1 MRYPQL
7 RRAGQ
12 VEVPSIDPGHRVAR
26 EPAAIRGARGTVA
39 APLPEQRHSPSTDQS
54 VRKVV
59 LFADD
64 DPTTRAIVRVALE
77 QDGWVVEDAED
88 GLQACEAFVRCSPDI
103 VLLDVLMPVL
113 DGFGACVKLRSL
125 PGGEH
130 VPVLMVTGGDDFASV
145 SQAYD
150 VGATDFLTKPVN
162 LMILRNRLQYMLRAK
177 RDLDARRESEAKN
190 QAVLDAIP
198 DVMFQVTRDGEIVDF
213 IPGKNSDQPARTD
226 AFGRTVA
233 RVPGG
238 MPPQLRSSV
247 TRALSTGDP
256 QLLEYSA
263 RDVHGRTRQYEA
275 RTVASGPDR
284 VLSIIRD
291 VTDFAQVE
299 QELRE
304 AKEAA
309 EAANRAKSRFLAAMS
324 HELRTPLNSVI
335 GFTNVLRKNKH
346 EHLSDKE
353 MEYLQRIQ
361 SNGTD
366 LLALINDILDLS
378 KVEAGEVD
386 VVVEPVSVERLV
398 ADVLAKIEGT
408 DHVQKLTL
416 RTVIPGNTAP
426 VMADSHRLQ
435 QVLLNLVAN
444 AVKFTEQGD
453 VTVRVATDGLTPT
466 RIEVEDQGIGIPKDQ
481 LESIFEPFQ
490 QADDTM
496 WRRFGG
502 TGLGLTI
509 CRSLCRA
516 MGFALTVTSVQ
527 GRGSTFTIDLTGD
540 GTNRLLSEPRGDTS
554 AAALSA

>member
-1 MRYPQL
+1 MVQF
-7 RRAGQ
+7 
-12 VEVPSIDPGHRVAR
+12 E
-26 EPAAIRGARGTVA
+26 EPALWVSSHRSITELMSQDVVG
-39 APLPEQRHSPSTDQS
+39 APLSEQGQLPSTGQS
-54 VRKVV
+54 VHKVV

-64 DPTTRAIVRVALE
+64 DPTTRALVRVALE

-88 GLQACEAFVRCSPDI
+88 GLQACEVFVRCRPDI

-130 VPVLMVTGGDDFASV
+130 VPVLMVTGGDDFESV
-145 SQAYD
+145 RQAYD
-150 VGATDFLTKPVN
+150 IGATDFLTKPVN
-162 LMILRNRLQYMLRAK
+162 LTILRNRLQYMLRAK
-177 RDLDARRESEAKN
+177 RDLDARLESEAKS
-190 QAVLDAIP
+190 QAVL
-198 DVMFQVTRDGEIVDF
+198 
-213 IPGKNSDQPARTD
+213 
-226 AFGRTVA
+226 
-233 RVPGG
+233 
-238 MPPQLRSSV
+238 
-247 TRALSTGDP
+247 
-256 QLLEYSA
+256 
-263 RDVHGRTRQYEA
+263 
-275 RTVASGPDR
+275 
-284 VLSIIRD
+284 
-291 VTDFAQVE
+291 
-299 QELRE
+299 
-304 AKEAA
+304 
-309 EAANRAKSRFLAAMS
+309 AKSRFLAAMS
-324 HELRTPLNSVI
+324 HELRAPLNSVI
-335 GFTNVLRKNKH
+335 GFTNALRKNKH
-346 EHLSDKE
+346 GHLSDKE

-361 SNGTD
+361 SIGTD
-366 LLALINDILDLS
+366 LVALIDDSLDLAR
-378 KVEAGEVD
+378 VEAGEVD

-416 RTVIPGNTAP
+416 RTVIPSNTAP

-502 TGLGLTI
+502 SGLGLTI
-509 CRSLCRA
+509 CRSLCCA

-527 GRGSTFTIDLTGD
+527 GRGSTFTIDLMGD
-540 GTNRLLSEPRGDTS
+540 GTNRLLSEPRGVPAEHPRQEARWMEDSVVRNPEVSNPGRATKPVRRR
-554 AAALSA
+554 